1 MSLTLAGLTKS
12 FGERVLFRDASLHI
26 SGRSRVALV
35 GPNGAGKTTLL
46 EIVAG
51 EQDADVG
58 AVTSAKGTVIGYLK
72 QEAIE
77 MAGRTLLDE
86 VLTVASEVTS
96 LEHRI
101 ALLETDMAEETDAAE
116 QERMIAEYGRLRER
130 FEHLGGYTVE
140 AEARAVLTGLGF
152 RERDMAR
159 MTEEFSGGWLMRIA
173 LAKLLL
179 RQPDVLLLDEPT
191 NHLDLDAVTWLE
203 GYLRGYDGAV
213 LLVSHDRAF
222 IDGLVDHVVE
232 IDLGRLVSYAG
243 DYTSYQRQKA
253 ASLERLVAEKKNQDR
268 KIESTQAFI
277 ERFRYKNTKAK
288 QVQSRVKAL
297 EKIERIELPPEGP
310 RVHFRFPQPP
320 RTGELVVALEGVGK
334 AYGDLRVY
342 EGLDFR
348 LHRGEKIAL
357 VGPNGAGK
365 STLLKLLAG
374 ALEPDAGT
382 RTLGTHVEVAYF
394 AQHQL
399 EALSPRNSVYA
410 ELDAAAPG
418 WTQGQVRGLLGA
430 FLFAGDDVD
439 KKVSVLSGGERA
451 RLALAKLLV
460 KPAPFLALDEPTNH
474 LDIRA
479 RDVLESALVQFTG
492 TLALITHDR
501 HLIRAV
507 ADRIVEVIDG
517 RVTVYDGDYDRYL
530 WKKERDAAA
539 GDAVASAGTEVGTA
553 RTART
558 GPLVDTVTT
567 TGTIVPSLVSTSRG
581 ARGAAAASSATAPSV
596 AAAADRLSGPKSRE
610 QKRAEA
616 EERARA
622 YRSGREERTR
632 LAVVEEELAEVQA
645 RHDELL
651 ASLADPSTYADR
663 EAFDAAM
670 GGYNAVKASIASLE
684 SEWLGLTDRLEELE
698 REGDPPP
705 AKTPRRRHT

>member
-460 KPAPFLALDEPTNH
+460 KPAPFLAHHPSRHPGARRSRERVGPVHRDPGAHHARQAPHPCRGGPHRGGNRRTRDGLRRRLRPLPVEEGARRGGGGRGGVGGHGGRHGAHGAHGTPRRHCDDNRYDRAESRQH
-474 LDIRA
+474 LA
-479 RDVLESALVQFTG
+479 RGSG
-492 TLALITHDR
+492 CR
-501 HLIRAV
+501 
-507 ADRIVEVIDG
+507 G
-517 RVTVYDGDYDRYL
+517 RVIGHCSIGRRGGRPAQRSQVARAEARRGRG
-530 WKKERDAAA
+530 A
-539 GDAVASAGTEVGTA
+539 GPRLSQW
-553 RTART
+553 
-558 GPLVDTVTT
+558 
-567 TGTIVPSLVSTSRG
+567 
-581 ARGAAAASSATAPSV
+581 ARGA
-596 AAAADRLSGPKSRE
+596 
-610 QKRAEA
+610 
-616 EERARA
+616 
-622 YRSGREERTR
+622 
-632 LAVVEEELAEVQA
+632 
-645 RHDELL
+645 
-651 ASLADPSTYADR
+651 DPA
-663 EAFDAAM
+663 
-670 GGYNAVKASIASLE
+670 G
-684 SEWLGLTDRLEELE
+684 
-698 REGDPPP
+698 
-705 AKTPRRRHT
+705 RRRGGAGGGPGAP

>member
-1 MSLTLAGLTKS
+1 MSLTLSAITKS
-12 FGERVLFRDASLHI
+12 FGERVLFRDASLHVG
-26 SGRSRVALV
+26 GRSRVALV

-51 EQDADVG
+51 EQHADSG
-58 AVTSAKGTVIGYLK
+58 SVTSAKSTVIGYLK

-86 VLTVASEVTS
+86 VLTVSVEVTS

-101 ALLETDMAEETDAAE
+101 TVLESDMADEADPAE
-116 QERMIAEYGRLRER
+116 QERTVAEYGRLRER

-140 AEARAVLTGLGF
+140 ADARTVLTGLGF
-152 RERDMAR
+152 RERDMSR

-191 NHLDLDAVTWLE
+191 NHLDLEAVTWLE
-203 GYLRGYDGAV
+203 SYLRAYDGAV

-232 IDLGRLVSYAG
+232 IDRQRLTSYAG
-243 DYTSYQRQKA
+243 DYTSYQHQKA
-253 ASLERLVAEKKNQDR
+253 AALERLVAEKKNQDR
-268 KIESTQAFI
+268 KIASTDAFV
-277 ERFRYKNTKAK
+277 ERFRYKATKAR

-310 RVHFRFPQPP
+310 RVRFSFPQPP
-320 RTGELVVALEGVGK
+320 RTGELVVSLEGVSK
-334 AYGDLRVY
+334 SYGELTVY
-342 EGLDFR
+342 DGLDFR
-348 LHRGEKIAL
+348 LHRGDKVAL

-374 ALEPDAGT
+374 VLAPDAGT
-382 RTLGTHVEVAYF
+382 RTLGTHAAVAYF

-399 EALSPRNSVYA
+399 ESLSPQRTVYA
-410 ELDAAAPG
+410 ELDGVAPG

-460 KPAPFLALDEPTNH
+460 KPAPFLCLDEPTNH

-479 RDVLESALVQFTG
+479 RDVLEGALMQFKG

-507 ADRIVEVIDG
+507 ANRIVEVVDG
-517 RVTVYDGDYDRYL
+517 RVTVYDGDYDHYL
-530 WKKERDAAA
+530 WKKER
-539 GDAVASAGTEVGTA
+539 
-553 RTART
+553 
-558 GPLVDTVTT
+558 
-567 TGTIVPSLVSTSRG
+567 
-581 ARGAAAASSATAPSV
+581 AAAAAEEPSSVRTTRALTAATTNT
-596 AAAADRLSGPKSRE
+596 AAEKPSGPKTRE
-610 QKRAEA
+610 QKRSEAEA
-616 EERARA
+616 RNLA
-622 YRSGREERTR
+622 YRSGREERKR
-632 LAVVEEELAEVQA
+632 LSALEDELSDAQA
-645 RHDELL
+645 RHDALLQALAEPEL
-651 ASLADPSTYADR
+651 YVDR
-663 EAFDAAM
+663 DAFDTAM
-670 GGYNAVKASIASLE
+670 RDYGDVKAQLARFE
-684 SEWLGLTDRLEELE
+684 SEWLTLTEQVEELE
-698 REGDPPP
+698 REKAPTPTR
-705 AKTPRRRHT
+705 TPRRRHG